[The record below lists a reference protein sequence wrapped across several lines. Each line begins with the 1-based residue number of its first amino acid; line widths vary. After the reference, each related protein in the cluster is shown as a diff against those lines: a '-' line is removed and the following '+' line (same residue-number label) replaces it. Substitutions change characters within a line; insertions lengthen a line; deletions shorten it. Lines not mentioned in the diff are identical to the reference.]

1 MLGGGRGGELAF
13 VFHLFRSRKTIN
25 KREKSVMSE
34 GPVVLPETSQ
44 KHRILVKLDNNHA
57 CFSSQQLLQD
67 LWSARRPRWLKEIMT
82 QVCVCVC
89 VCVLQ
94 HTAECSLIDLKKRN
108 ARVKSWLYFEF
119 RNHNLWRKWRCFKNF
134 LITAQNYT
142 QKWWFWTDVAKIE
155 PPR

>member
-13 VFHLFRSRKTIN
+13 VFHLFRSRKMIN

-34 GPVVLPETSQ
+34 GPVVLPETSR

-57 CFSSQQLLQD
+57 CFSSQQLLRD

-82 QVCVCVC
+82 QVCVCLC
-89 VCVLQ
+89 PAAHCRVL
-94 HTAECSLIDLKKRN
+94 SNWLKKKRN

-119 RNHNLWRKWRCFKNF
+119 RNHDLWRKWRCFKNF
-134 LITAQNYT
+134 LITAQNCT